1 MIGRP
6 TLFFRSPVWAKQ
18 CLGAAPA
25 HHPPGLVPGHAEPAP
40 GPLPPS
46 VPGSESVLA
55 LREAVHAHSAPF
67 FLDVCAGAGAPL
79 STALR
84 QLGVSTLA
92 IDPLLDSRMDLRDDA
107 FFDHLLRICPS
118 KSVALA
124 HAAPPC
130 GEYTRAK
137 LLRPRALRTP
147 EALNGIP
154 GLGPADALKVQESH
168 LVFTRCV
175 QLLFVTFSCG
185 GQVSLEQPT
194 NSMAWLEPLASH
206 FLREI
211 QADLVNVAACSVG
224 LNLHKS
230 WLFATCFRPLQAL
243 ASVCEHP
250 RGSHGD
256 IRGTRDSSGGFLS
269 RASAEYPDTLA
280 QRYAQ
285 QVKTLFPVSA
295 SGSRMS
301 LDSAPLPSRLKT
313 LLEPPV
319 SAQDGAGIFS
329 VPDWSVP
336 PPETLRALVEEE
348 LDKGWLLE
356 LDSLASAQAR
366 FGSKLA
372 IGKMS
377 IVSAPG
383 KKPRLVVD
391 STVCG
396 TNPSCFIPET
406 FALPSVDD
414 VRECFPLRMHDGKL
428 AGFALDVKSAHKT
441 ARVRPADQGLLGVTL
456 PSADGFGTRY
466 LFYQVCPFGANFSAL
481 WFQRLGSFFLR
492 ILHLWIWLRH
502 ALLGYVDDF
511 LLVQDE
517 DVIALFSCHVLAFC
531 TMFGIPISYA
541 KLRPCRAVAWVVPL
555 VWRASPMNAWLPDW
569 MAFLHPRRTPG
580 LPVAALLPLTHRT
593 DRIAHCHR
601 GVHRRRYSLPNTAV
615 AVHTGFPN
623 LSSAHFITHFL
634 TLLGVLHEDLIM
646 SVSIMV
652 LNHVRMCNPIR
663 PRKPRLCKISST

>member
-1 MIGRP
+1 MR
-6 TLFFRSPVWAKQ
+6 
-18 CLGAAPA
+18 
-25 HHPPGLVPGHAEPAP
+25 
-40 GPLPPS
+40 
-46 VPGSESVLA
+46 
-55 LREAVHAHSAPF
+55 AHSAPF

-107 FFDHLLRICPS
+107 FFHHLLCIRAS

-137 LLRPRALRTP
+137 LLPRGPRALRTP

-154 GLGPADALKVQESH
+154 GLRPADGLKVQESH

-243 ASVCEHP
+243 ASVCDHP

-301 LDSAPLPSRLKT
+301 LDSAPLLSRLKT

-319 SAQDGAGIFS
+319 SVQDGAGIFS

-336 PPETLRALVEEE
+336 DSVLNCWTFCFSTGSQVVCATCVTCSHQTPSFRLRR
-348 LDKGWLLE
+348 
-356 LDSLASAQAR
+356 S
-366 FGSKLA
+366 
-372 IGKMS
+372 
-377 IVSAPG
+377 
-383 KKPRLVVD
+383 
-391 STVCG
+391 
-396 TNPSCFIPET
+396 
-406 FALPSVDD
+406 
-414 VRECFPLRMHDGKL
+414 
-428 AGFALDVKSAHKT
+428 
-441 ARVRPADQGLLGVTL
+441 
-456 PSADGFGTRY
+456 
-466 LFYQVCPFGANFSAL
+466 
-481 WFQRLGSFFLR
+481 
-492 ILHLWIWLRH
+492 
-502 ALLGYVDDF
+502 
-511 LLVQDE
+511 
-517 DVIALFSCHVLAFC
+517 
-531 TMFGIPISYA
+531 
-541 KLRPCRAVAWVVPL
+541 
-555 VWRASPMNAWLPDW
+555 
-569 MAFLHPRRTPG
+569 
-580 LPVAALLPLTHRT
+580 
-593 DRIAHCHR
+593 
-601 GVHRRRYSLPNTAV
+601 
-615 AVHTGFPN
+615 N
-623 LSSAHFITHFL
+623 LSVASSSSGFSHFL
-634 TLLGVLHEDLIM
+634 SLGKCLGL
-646 SVSIMV
+646 
-652 LNHVRMCNPIR
+652 
-663 PRKPRLCKISST
+663 

>member
-1 MIGRP
+1 MDNRQAYTVFAEPCPGQ
-6 TLFFRSPVWAKQ
+6 SAHKQ
-18 CLGAAPA
+18 CLDAAPA
-25 HHPPGLVPGHAEPAP
+25 HHPPGLVCAHAEPAT
-40 GPLPPS
+40 GPLPPN

-55 LREAVHAHSAPF
+55 LREAVHARSAPF

-107 FFDHLLRICPS
+107 FFDHLLRICAS

-137 LLRPRALRTP
+137 LLPRGPRALRTP

-168 LVFTRCV
+168 
-175 QLLFVTFSCG
+175 LLFVTFSCG

-295 SGSRMS
+295 SGSRVS
-301 LDSAPLPSRLKT
+301 LDSAPLLSRLKT

-319 SAQDGAGIFS
+319 SVQDGAGIFS

-336 PPETLRALVEEE
+336 PPDAKDIFAGLRPRLLDFLLRDRLPGRLRYLCDLQSSDSLFQASEVKSLRGIFELWLQSLPEPRQVSWSVAEGQPYCLEALQLLSALASDRDTTLFPCLRSGVPTGFDADIPLSNVLVPQGSGHPFAQEIAICHGNWSSAEADPETLRALVEEE

-366 FGSKLA
+366 LGSKLA

-377 IVSAPG
+377 MVSAPG

-396 TNPSCFIPET
+396 TNPSCFTPET

-441 ARVRPADQGLLGVTL
+441 VRVRPADQPLGCD
-456 PSADGFGTRY
+456 SAIGRW
-466 LFYQVCPFGANFSAL
+466 L
-481 WFQRLGSFFLR
+481 WHQ
-492 ILHLWIWLRH
+492 IP
-502 ALLGYVDDF
+502 
-511 LLVQDE
+511 
-517 DVIALFSCHVLAFC
+517 VL
-531 TMFGIPISYA
+531 
-541 KLRPCRAVAWVVPL
+541 
-555 VWRASPMNAWLPDW
+555 
-569 MAFLHPRRTPG
+569 PG
-580 LPVAALLPLTHRT
+580 LSLWRQFFRALVSAPWQFLP
-593 DRIAHCHR
+593 
-601 GVHRRRYSLPNTAV
+601 
-615 AVHTGFPN
+615 
-623 LSSAHFITHFL
+623 
-634 TLLGVLHEDLIM
+634 
-646 SVSIMV
+646 
-652 LNHVRMCNPIR
+652 
-663 PRKPRLCKISST
+663 